1 MGKIVPVLAFQTVTD
16 SQTDCLHT
24 YMFSR
29 NSGASNREHAIKFK
43 KLFNPILK
51 SLPIDD
57 TDTHDGRLY
66 SAACILLLLGVL
78 LTWLK

>member
-57 TDTHDGRLY
+57 KDIY
-66 SAACILLLLGVL
+66 SAACVLLLLGVL